1 MGRACFEK
9 SRKRVTS
16 IDVDVPRLRADG
28 AVAKS
33 GFLDADAVTR
43 KEEMRETSVVCG
55 GEGGEVLEGGGE
67 ARVVRVGRVVA
78 WGFGGLER
86 GRCGSAPVGDSVAET
101 VACCLSLAS
110 PLPAK

>member
-16 IDVDVPRLRADG
+16 IDVDVPRLRVDG

-43 KEEMRETSVVCG
+43 KDEMRGHVAA
-55 GEGGEVLEGGGE
+55 E
-67 ARVVRVGRVVA
+67 ATFERAVA
-78 WGFGGLER
+78 LFDVND
-86 GRCGSAPVGDSVAET
+86 SAE
-101 VACCLSLAS
+101 S
-110 PLPAK
+110 PKPSSARFTAPQD